1 MRISVG
7 EIVKAQGIRGEIK
20 VKSLSDN
27 EKRFEIGSKLYIG
40 DEIVTIKR
48 SYKQK
53 NMLILGFEEYDN
65 INDIL
70 KFIGKDLTIDEKD
83 LGELSENEV
92 YIKDLYG
99 LSVISE
105 GQKVGEIVDVISG
118 VYPNDVYEIKTEKGS
133 VLLPALKNIIKKIDT
148 EEKIIEVE
156 NFSDYE

>member
-20 VKSLSDN
+20 VRSLSDN
-27 EKRFEIGSKLYIG
+27 KNRFEIGSKLFIE
-40 DEIVTIKR
+40 DEIVIIKR

-53 NMLILGFEEYDN
+53 NMIILGFEEYDN

-70 KFIGKDLTIDEKD
+70 KFIGKDITIDEKD
-83 LGELSENEV
+83 LGELSEDEV
-92 YIKDLYG
+92 YIKDLIG
-99 LSVISE
+99 LSIISK
-105 GQKVGEIVDVISG
+105 GQKVGELLDVITG
-118 VYPNDVYEIKTEKGS
+118 VYPNDVYEIKTDKGN

>member
-20 VKSLSDN
+20 VRSLSDN
-27 EKRFEIGSKLYIG
+27 KNRFEIGSKLFIE
-40 DEIVTIKR
+40 DEIFTIKR

-70 KFIGKDLTIDEKD
+70 KFIGKDITIDEKD
-83 LGELSENEV
+83 LGELSEDEV
-92 YIKDLYG
+92 YIKDLIG
-99 LSVISE
+99 LSVISN
-105 GQKVGEIVDVISG
+105 GQKVGELVDVISG
-118 VYPNDVYEIKTEKGS
+118 VYPNDVYEIKTDKGN

>member
-48 SYKQK
+48 FYKQK

-83 LGELSENEV
+83 LGELSEDEV

-105 GQKVGEIVDVISG
+105 GQNVGEIVDVISG
-118 VYPNDVYEIKTEKGS
+118 VYPNDVYVVKTENAE

>member
-27 EKRFEIGSKLYIG
+27 EKRFEIGSKLLIG
-40 DEIVTIKR
+40 DEIITIKR

-70 KFIGKDLTIDEKD
+70 KFIGKDITIDEKD
-83 LGELSENEV
+83 LGKLSEDEI

-118 VYPNDVYEIKTEKGS
+118 VYPNDVYVVKTEKDE

>member
-20 VKSLSDN
+20 VRSLSDN

-83 LGELSENEV
+83 LGELSEDEV
-92 YIKDLYG
+92 YIKDLIG

-118 VYPNDVYEIKTEKGS
+118 VYPNDVYVVKTENAE

>member
-7 EIVKAQGIRGEIK
+7 EIVKAQGIKGEVK
-20 VKSLSDN
+20 VRSLSDN
-27 EKRFEIGSKLYIG
+27 EERFKIGSKLFIG

-53 NMLILGFEEYDN
+53 AMLILGFEEYDN

-70 KFIGKDLTIDEKD
+70 KFVGKDLTIDEKD
-83 LGELSENEV
+83 LGKLAEDEV
-92 YIKDLYG
+92 YIKDLIG
-99 LSVISE
+99 LKVTSN

-118 VYPNDVYEIKTEKGS
+118 VYPNDVYVIKTDGGE
-133 VLLPALKNIIKKIDT
+133 VLLPAIKNTIKKIDT

>member
-20 VKSLSDN
+20 VRSLSDN
-27 EKRFEIGSKLYIG
+27 EDRFKIGSKLFIG

-70 KFIGKDLTIDEKD
+70 KFIGKDITIDEKD
-83 LGELSENEV
+83 LGKLNEDEI

-99 LSVISE
+99 LTVTCE
-105 GQKVGEIVDVISG
+105 GQKVGELVDVISG
-118 VYPNDVYEIKTEKGS
+118 VYPNDVYVIKTDSGE
-133 VLLPALKNIIKKIDT
+133 VLLPAIKNTIKKIDT
-148 EEKIIEVE
+148 DKKIIEVE

>member
-118 VYPNDVYEIKTEKGS
+118 VYPNDVYEIKTDKGN
-133 VLLPALKNIIKKIDT
+133 VLVPALKNIIKKIDT

>member
-83 LGELSENEV
+83 LEELSEDEV

-105 GQKVGEIVDVISG
+105 GQNVGEIVDVISG
-118 VYPNDVYEIKTEKGS
+118 VYPNDVYVVKTENAE

>member
-20 VKSLSDN
+20 VRSLSDN

-83 LGELSENEV
+83 LGELSEDEV
-92 YIKDLYG
+92 YIKDLIG

-105 GQKVGEIVDVISG
+105 GQYVGEIVDVISG
-118 VYPNDVYEIKTEKGS
+118 VYPNDVYVVKTENAE

-148 EEKIIEVE
+148 EENIIKVE

>member
-48 SYKQK
+48 AYKQK

-118 VYPNDVYEIKTEKGS
+118 VYPNDVYKIKTEKGE
-133 VLLPALKNIIKKIDT
+133 VLIPALKNIIKKIDT

>member
-20 VKSLSDN
+20 VRSLSDN

-83 LGELSENEV
+83 LGELSEDEI

-118 VYPNDVYEIKTEKGS
+118 VYPNDVYVVKTENAE

-148 EEKIIEVE
+148 DKKIIEVE

>member
-7 EIVKAQGIRGEIK
+7 EIVKAQGIRGEVK

-40 DEIVTIKR
+40 DEVVTIKR

-53 NMLILGFEEYDN
+53 SMLILGFEEYDN

-70 KFIGKDLTIDEKD
+70 KFVGKDLTIDEKD
-83 LGELSENEV
+83 MGELAEDEV
-92 YIKDLYG
+92 YIKDLIG
-99 LSVISE
+99 LSVISH
-105 GQKVGEIVDVISG
+105 GQKVGEIVDVITE
-118 VYPNDVYEIKTEKGS
+118 VYPNDVYVVKTNNGE
-133 VLLPALKNIIKKIDT
+133 VLVPALKNTINKIDT
-148 EEKIIEVE
+148 EERIIEIE

>member
-105 GQKVGEIVDVISG
+105 GQKVGEIIDVISG
-118 VYPNDVYEIKTEKGS
+118 VYPNDVYEIKTEKGE
-133 VLLPALKNIIKKIDT
+133 VLIPALKNIIKKIDT

>member
-7 EIVKAQGIRGEIK
+7 EIVKAQGIKGEVK

-27 EKRFEIGSKLYIG
+27 EKRFEKGSKLFIG

-48 SYKQK
+48 SYQQK

-70 KFIGKDLTIDEKD
+70 KFVGKDLTIDEKD
-83 LGELSENEV
+83 LAKLKEDEV

-99 LSVISE
+99 LRVISN
-105 GQKVGEIVDVISG
+105 GQNVGEIKDVISG
-118 VYPNDVYEIKTEKGS
+118 VYPNDVYVIKTESGE
-133 VLLPALKNIIKKIDT
+133 VLLPAIKNTIKKIDT
-148 EEKIIEVE
+148 DKKIIEVE